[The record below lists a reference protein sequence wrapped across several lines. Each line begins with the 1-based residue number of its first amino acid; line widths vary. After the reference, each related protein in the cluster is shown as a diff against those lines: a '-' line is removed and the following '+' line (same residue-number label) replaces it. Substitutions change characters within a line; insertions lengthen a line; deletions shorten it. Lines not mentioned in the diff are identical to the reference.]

1 MFAFVKIIL
10 QNIYIWTTAIYLLFA
25 SETCNS
31 AAAEQEQ
38 DLCIMIGI
46 KCYKCFDVLTFTM
59 EKLLVLCCTM
69 RKLQR
74 FVTELPKTVRAGE
87 S

>member
-1 MFAFVKIIL
+1 MDNCNL
-10 QNIYIWTTAIYLLFA
+10 QFA

-31 AAAEQEQ
+31 TAAEQEQ
-38 DLCIMIGI
+38 DLCIMTGI
-46 KCYKCFDVLTFTM
+46 KRYECFDVLTFTM
-59 EKLLVLCCTM
+59 EKLLVLGCTM

-74 FVTELPKTVRAGE
+74 FVMELPKTVRAGE

>member
-1 MFAFVKIIL
+1 MDNCNL
-10 QNIYIWTTAIYLLFA
+10 QF
-25 SETCNS
+25 SGGTCKS
-31 AAAEQEQ
+31 TAAEQEQ
-38 DLCIMIGI
+38 DLCIMTEMNH
-46 KCYKCFDVLTFTM
+46 YKCFGVLTFTM
-59 EKLLVLCCTM
+59 EKLPVLCCTM

>member
-1 MFAFVKIIL
+1 MDNCNL
-10 QNIYIWTTAIYLLFA
+10 QF
-25 SETCNS
+25 SRGTCKS
-31 AAAEQEQ
+31 TAAEQEQ

>member
-1 MFAFVKIIL
+1 MDNCNL
-10 QNIYIWTTAIYLLFA
+10 QF
-25 SETCNS
+25 SRGTCNS
-31 AAAEQEQ
+31 TAAEQEQ

-59 EKLLVLCCTM
+59 EKLLCCTM

-74 FVTELPKTVRAGE
+74 SVTELPKTVRAGE
-87 S
+87 L

>member
-1 MFAFVKIIL
+1 MDNCNFS
-10 QNIYIWTTAIYLLFA
+10 LFA

-31 AAAEQEQ
+31 TAAEQEQ
-38 DLCIMIGI
+38 DLCIMTGI
-46 KCYKCFDVLTFTM
+46 KHYKCFDVLTFTM
-59 EKLLVLCCTM
+59 EKLLCCTM

>member
-1 MFAFVKIIL
+1 MD
-10 QNIYIWTTAIYLLFA
+10 NCNLLFA

-31 AAAEQEQ
+31 TAAEQEP
-38 DLCIMIGI
+38 DLCIMTGI
-46 KCYKCFDVLTFTM
+46 KCFDVLTFTM
-59 EKLLVLCCTM
+59 EKLLCCTM

-74 FVTELPKTVRAGE
+74 SVTELPKTVRAGE